1 MLIIVMSFQT
11 IFDRTA
17 LIINPS
23 SLSEQEPRNRSV
35 LLPTAGIVNNGS
47 GKSILRV
54 QFFANISLPSMDTMV
69 LTGSLPQLTAWGCG
83 CPMKASSNSYQYDL
97 DIEVERGSTD
107 VIEFQY
113 MYLLVRSPPNRPLD
127 ALRPLAT
134 GIPVWESKPSRCK
147 LHLAKLL
154 DHIPANPTSARD
166 RNVKI
171 VFQATGIETTT
182 DTELLL
188 VGTDTS
194 LGELDLKKSCTM
206 NKNPA
211 GTYQYTIFVGPSTSF
226 SFWFTLMR
234 KSASLF
240 HTSNSQE
247 DPADGEPAILWT
259 SGIGTVK
266 QVKQSRPLAVIH
278 LLDNWDVQVSP
289 DLPVYERRRSAPAAA
304 KVTKSDAESDSRLQC
319 KVCWEEDSQAA
330 FVPCGHAATCWKCS
344 AKVRKCPVCRAPIIE
359 RIRIYL

>member
-1 MLIIVMSFQT
+1 M
-11 IFDRTA
+11 FDRTA
-17 LIINPS
+17 LITCPS
-23 SLSEQEPRNRSV
+23 SVSEQEPRNRAV
-35 LLPTAGIVNNGS
+35 LPSTAVIINKGS

-54 QFFANISLPSMDTMV
+54 QFFANISTPSTDTMV

-83 CPMKASSNSYQYDL
+83 CPMKAASNSYHYDL
-97 DIEVERGSTD
+97 DIEVEKGSTD

-147 LHLAKLL
+147 LHLAKIL
-154 DHIPANPTSARD
+154 DHVPANSTPTTRD

-171 VFQATGIETTT
+171 VFQATGIETTS

-206 NKNPA
+206 KKNPA

-240 HTSNSQE
+240 HSSDSQV
-247 DPADGEPAILWT
+247 DPSDEEAAILWT

-266 QVKQSRPLAVIH
+266 QAKQSRTLAVIH
-278 LLDNWDVQVSP
+278 LLDNWDVSP
-289 DLPVYERRRSAPAAA
+289 ELPVCERRRSSAPASS
-304 KVTKSDAESDSRLQC
+304 KVPRSDADSDSRLQC

-330 FVPCGHAATCWKCS
+330 FVPCGHAATCWNCS
-344 AKVRKCPVCRAPIIE
+344 AKVRKCPICRAPITE